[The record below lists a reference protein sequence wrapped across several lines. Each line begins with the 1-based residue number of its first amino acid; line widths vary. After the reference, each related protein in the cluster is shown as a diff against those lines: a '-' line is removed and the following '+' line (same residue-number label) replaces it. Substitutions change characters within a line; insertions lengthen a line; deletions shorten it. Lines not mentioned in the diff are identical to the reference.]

1 MSTDLRNYSIAEA
14 ADILRC
20 FPRFLEDNLKRFPHQ
35 KLGAAVAFD
44 ASDLAQIKDMCRVRP
59 AAVEPTSITSP
70 KTLVGIR
77 PSRRSRST
85 VGVVDLVQQH
95 QVG

>member
-1 MSTDLRNYSIAEA
+1 MSNDLQNYSIEEA

-44 ASDLAQIKDMCRVRP
+44 SSDLVVIKDMCRVRP
-59 AAVEPTSITSP
+59 TVAAEHVLATPPQTLASIQ
-70 KTLVGIR
+70 
-77 PSRRSRST
+77 PSRRKRI
-85 VGVVDLVQQH
+85 GA
-95 QVG
+95 

>member
-1 MSTDLRNYSIAEA
+1 MSDDLRNYSIEEA

-44 ASDLAQIKDMCRVRP
+44 VADLVAIKDMCRVRP
-59 AAVEPTSITSP
+59 TVVAAAPKAAPT
-70 KTLVGIR
+70 LANIR
-77 PSRRSRST
+77 PSRRSRAA
-85 VGVVDLVQQH
+85 
-95 QVG
+95 